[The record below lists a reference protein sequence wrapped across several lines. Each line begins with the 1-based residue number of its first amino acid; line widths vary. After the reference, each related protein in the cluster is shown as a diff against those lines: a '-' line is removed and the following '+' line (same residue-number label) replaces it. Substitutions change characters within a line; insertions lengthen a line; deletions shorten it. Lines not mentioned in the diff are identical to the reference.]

1 MYWGLGLQHVLGG
14 DTIQPLAAALSLSC
28 HPVRTGWGPEVCGN
42 PGIIDA
48 SLLPPGA
55 GALVRVSK
63 DH

>member
-1 MYWGLGLQHVLGG
+1 MFWGG